1 MIQFVSLEMEKQRAG
16 VSKRTSKAR
25 RRRKCL
31 MKGLVLQLLLIVLQE
46 GRPKAVFSIH
56 LGVMA
61 WQSSDRRVAVFATR
75 LLINNRSIAS
85 ECGGTF

>member
-1 MIQFVSLEMEKQRAG
+1 
-16 VSKRTSKAR
+16 
-25 RRRKCL
+25 

-61 WQSSDRRVAVFATR
+61 WQSSDRRVAVFAP
-75 LLINNRSIAS
+75 S
-85 ECGGTF
+85 F